1 MHRFPVLVWED
12 WTGSFSARLIDDEEN
27 VGSLLAGFGLTARDA
42 MVQLKEYL
50 VWSFAHEPWRSAA
63 DFLDPRITEWR
74 VEVRPEYHVKG
85 RVYPCEESVPLRVA
99 AVHGRQESGMLVCA
113 LPMLGL
119 QFYYYESTA
128 LRGLVTTYV
137 QEALKGHTPQQLSRY
152 LFPKRLWLEEI
163 AVSGGK
169 RSASAA
175 QSSTQLPV
183 LKLVADPINSEQMRR
198 SFSRAYG
205 RERQVNQLARM
216 LIAERANVLLV
227 GEVGVGKTAILVD
240 AVREVERDKRTRA
253 TETSN
258 EESNRIPRFWTSS
271 AARLIA
277 GMKYLGQ
284 WEERCE
290 RLIEDLRRIEGV
302 IAFEDL
308 LELVRTGG
316 TSSNTSI
323 ASFLLPFIERGE
335 LRVVSET
342 TPEGLDACRRLLP
355 GFADAFRI
363 FQVPSFNQA
372 EALATLQ
379 AYCAA
384 IERNHP
390 ARIDND
396 GRRLIYRLFQRF
408 LPYEAFPG
416 KTVNFTS
423 RLYEEVK
430 TKHRAEI
437 TNDVI
442 IDSFVK
448 LSGLPELFLRDEVA
462 LQEGDVRA
470 FFESEVIG
478 QDEACQ
484 AATST
489 VLTFKAGL
497 NDPLRPL
504 SVLFFTGP
512 TGVGKTEL
520 ARSLA
525 RFLFGA
531 AEDSERFVRLDMS
544 EYSSP
549 GSAERLVSRSSGEA
563 SEFINRLRRQPFAVV
578 LFDEMEKAHEG
589 VFDVLLSVFDEGRL
603 TDRLGRTTYFRS
615 AVLVMTSNLGATST
629 DPPGFSLQL
638 AAAASTYDRAAQT
651 FFRPEFYNRI
661 DRVVSF
667 RALGRDSIR
676 RIVVKELLSLN
687 TREGLEKRNLRLV
700 WTERLVDHLAGIG
713 FSARFGARPLQ
724 RAIEREIVSQLAF
737 YLNRKSELRAS
748 QLTVDFDPD
757 EQRITISE
765 LVEPKGIEP
774 LT

>member
-12 WTGSFSARLIDDEEN
+12 WTGSFSARLVDDEEN
-27 VGSLLAGFGLTARDA
+27 LGSPLAGFGRSAREA
-42 MVQLKEYL
+42 LSQLKEYL
-50 VWSFAHEPWRSAA
+50 VWSFEREPWRSAA
-63 DFLDPRITEWR
+63 DFLDPRITEFR
-74 VEVRPEYHVKG
+74 VEVRPEYKVKG
-85 RVYPCEESVPLRVA
+85 RVYPCDESIPLRVA
-99 AVHGRQESGMLVCA
+99 AVHGRQERGMLVCA
-113 LPMLGL
+113 LPMLEL

-137 QEALKGHTPQQLSRY
+137 QEILKGHTPQQLSRY
-152 LFPKRLWLEEI
+152 IFPKRVWLEEI
-163 AVSGGK
+163 AVAGG
-169 RSASAA
+169 RLSVAA
-175 QSSTQLPV
+175 QESVELPA
-183 LKLVADPINSEQMRR
+183 LKLVADPLNSEQMRR

-205 RERQVNQLARM
+205 RERQVNQLAQM
-216 LIAERANVLLV
+216 LMRERANVLLV
-227 GEVGVGKTAILVD
+227 GEVGVGKTSILVD
-240 AVREVERDKRTRA
+240 AVREVERASRLRA
-253 TETSN
+253 A
-258 EESNRIPRFWTSS
+258 EESKQSVSRVPRFWSSS

-290 RLIEDLRRIEGV
+290 RVIEDLAGIEGV
-302 IAFEDL
+302 LAFEDL

-316 TSSNTSI
+316 ASSNTSI

-363 FQVPSFNQA
+363 LQIPSFSQA

-384 IERNHP
+384 IERNHS

-423 RLYEEVK
+423 SLYERAK
-430 TKHRAEI
+430 TTKFSEI

-442 IDSFVK
+442 IDAFVK
-448 LSGLPELFLRDEVA
+448 LTGLPELFLRDEVA
-462 LQEGDVRA
+462 LEESDVQA
-470 FFESEVIG
+470 FFRSEVIG
-478 QDEACQ
+478 QEEACQ
-484 AATST
+484 AATGT

-497 NDPLRPL
+497 NDPSRPL

-512 TGVGKTEL
+512 TGVGKTEM

-531 AEDSERFVRLDMS
+531 VEDSERFVRLDMS

-549 GSAERLVSRSSGEA
+549 GSAERLVSRPSGET
-563 SEFINRLRRQPFAVV
+563 SEFINRMRRQPFAVV
-578 LFDEMEKAHEG
+578 LLDEVEKAHEG

-603 TDRLGRTTYFRS
+603 TDRFGRTTYLRS
-615 AVLVMTSNLGATST
+615 AVIIMTSNLGATSS

-638 AAAASTYDRAAQT
+638 EPAASTYDRAAQT

-667 RALGRDSIR
+667 SALGRDSTR
-676 RIVVKELLSLN
+676 RIVVKELQSLN
-687 TREGLEKRNLRLV
+687 AREGLEKRNLRLV
-700 WTERLVDHLAGIG
+700 WTERLIDHLLEVG
-713 FSARFGARPLQ
+713 FSTRFGARPLQ
-724 RAIEREIVSQLAF
+724 RAIEQEIVTQLAF
-737 YLNRKSELRAS
+737 YLNRKSELRDA
-748 QLTVDFDPD
+748 QLSVDFDPD
-757 EQRITISE
+757 RQQTTISE
-765 LVEPKGIEP
+765 E
-774 LT
+774 TQ